1 MNRCSNSSAAPLL
14 SRIIS
19 HAAIPTG
26 ESLRPNARLCGL
38 VDWIMLNA
46 PSRIHQSW
54 IHAAN
59 SCSGGDS
66 VEKSVLP
73 SG

>member
-1 MNRCSNSSAAPLL
+1 MA
-14 SRIIS
+14 
-19 HAAIPTG
+19 
-26 ESLRPNARLCGL
+26 NARLWGL

-46 PSRIHQSW
+46 PSRIHQAP

-59 SCSGGDS
+59 SCSGGVS
-66 VEKSVLP
+66 VVRSVLP